1 MEYCRNKTH
10 SEALYAENEIELEQI
25 QKLLNQ
31 SLSLSSFLIKP
42 VQRYERVPGAGRVPG
57 SERRAGPKIWVG
69 PQGRVGPGAERD
81 NIIRQMG
88 LLFPSVR

>member
-42 VQRYERVPGAGRVPG
+42 VQRYERGQGGYQGLSAERVPR
-57 SERRAGPKIWVG
+57 SEWVPRAGWV
-69 PQGRVGPGAERD
+69 QGQSG
-81 NIIRQMG
+81 II
-88 LLFPSVR
+88 